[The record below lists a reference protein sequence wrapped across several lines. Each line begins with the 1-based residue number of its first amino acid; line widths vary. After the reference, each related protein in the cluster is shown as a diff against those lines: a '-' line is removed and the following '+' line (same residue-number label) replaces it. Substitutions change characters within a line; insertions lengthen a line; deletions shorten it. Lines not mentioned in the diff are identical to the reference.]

1 MGKRT
6 RKVGAVEG
14 GETTLGELI
23 HVRIRGAIE
32 QAVAEELEAAL
43 GRRYERI
50 DAEQRQGY
58 RHGTRLRTLTGPTG
72 PVELEVPRARI
83 AEPGGG
89 VREWRSRLVP
99 RYGRRMPEINAAI
112 AAVYLSGGNTRR
124 IRGALAPLL
133 KAAPLSR
140 SAVSRVVATLRH
152 ELDAWQQRDLGG
164 IELAYLYLDAIALR
178 VRMGQRVVS
187 VPVLVA
193 LGVLADGTK
202 QLIAMELCTSESREA
217 WHGLLAQLTA
227 RGLRAPKL
235 CIVDGNPGLR
245 GALDEVWPKTPVQRC
260 VVHKLRNLERKAP
273 AHALAAI
280 KEDYH
285 RIVHAASLAE
295 ARKAYAAF
303 VRRWKKPCSGV
314 VASLEEAG
322 DELLSFFAFPAEQR
336 KCLRTTNAI
345 ERLNEEF
352 RRRVKTQGSLPT
364 EDAAMVLLYGLV
376 ASGQIT
382 LRKIDAP
389 HLVRVVLASTITPG
403 KAA

>member
-6 RKVGAVEG
+6 RKVRAVEG
-14 GETTLGELI
+14 DETTLGELI
-23 HVRIRGAIE
+23 HVRIRAAIE

-193 LGVLADGTK
+193 LGVLADGT
-202 QLIAMELCTSESREA
+202 SRA
-217 WHGLLAQLTA
+217 CSG
-227 RGLRAPKL
+227 
-235 CIVDGNPGLR
+235 R
-245 GALDEVWPKTPVQRC
+245 GAAVAARPP
-260 VVHKLRNLERKAP
+260 ERAR
-273 AHALAAI
+273 A
-280 KEDYH
+280 
-285 RIVHAASLAE
+285 AE
-295 ARKAYAAF
+295 AGRPWGCRSWTLLVVVSDGAPHPGEPARVEVPAISTDLQVYQAGRQGQDRPVRLDPQAARAEHQGREVAVF
-303 VRRWKKPCSGV
+303 GRERPERVRQLPEGP
-314 VASLEEAG
+314 G
-322 DELLSFFAFPAEQR
+322 DGGGLDLQAPE
-336 KCLRTTNAI
+336 
-345 ERLNEEF
+345 ERLPQTREG
-352 RRRVKTQGSLPT
+352 RRRRPELGRIRL
-364 EDAAMVLLYGLV
+364 D
-376 ASGQIT
+376 
-382 LRKIDAP
+382 R
-389 HLVRVVLASTITPG
+389 
-403 KAA
+403 